1 MRTKVQFLVEGTSHN
16 DIIEKASVLIQE
28 YLGVST
34 TEEAMEMVEVE
45 LDVQQLDPNDNK
57 RFGTTIHVRVK

>member
-1 MRTKVQFLVEGTSHN
+1 MRTKVKFLVEGTSHS
-16 DIIEKASVLIQE
+16 DIIEKASVLIQD
-28 YLGVST
+28 YLGVET

-45 LDVQQLDPNDNK
+45 LDVQQLDPNDSK